1 VSRGDTFRQR
11 EVLAT
16 MPGTIRTEHD
26 LHQRFATARH
36 NGEWFRKSPNFSPS
50 LTRSPATRWRHY
62 HAPSLAVAVSTY
74 AAPWPFEARGRNISR
89 HFGVEVR

>member
-36 NGEWFRKSPNFSPS
+36 KGEWFRKSPELLAFIDQIAGN
-50 LTRSPATRWRHY
+50 
-62 HAPSLAVAVSTY
+62 AVA
-74 AAPWPFEARGRNISR
+74 A
-89 HFGVEVR
+89 